1 MHLRD
6 YVGIYMIMSDFHLS
20 NCAIFTSIYK
30 LVSFTARTNAK
41 ETFTLFFILNCNK
54 RALYTLLDSS
64 YYWT

>member
-20 NCAIFTSIYK
+20 NCAIFTTIYK

-41 ETFTLFFILNCNK
+41 ETFTKLEVHECKLSF
-54 RALYTLLDSS
+54 
-64 YYWT
+64 